1 VSQFPDRMRNGVDN
15 SAPVSAAAPKVR
27 ATTPRS
33 PDARP
38 GASDVA
44 SSRTRCK
51 EREMTSD
58 TTYLTS
64 PRSTFRLNPW
74 VARCV
79 PLAQPTTLAKRC
91 AADQRGANGA
101 ATAGA

>member
-1 VSQFPDRMRNGVDN
+1 
-15 SAPVSAAAPKVR
+15 
-27 ATTPRS
+27 
-33 PDARP
+33 
-38 GASDVA
+38 
-44 SSRTRCK
+44 
-51 EREMTSD
+51 MTSD

-79 PLAQPTTLAKRC
+79 PLAQPTTPAKRC

>member
-1 VSQFPDRMRNGVDN
+1 MSQFPDRMRNGVDN
-15 SAPVSAAAPKVR
+15 GAPVSAAA
-27 ATTPRS
+27 
-33 PDARP
+33 
-38 GASDVA
+38 
-44 SSRTRCK
+44 

-58 TTYLTS
+58 TTCLIS
-64 PRSTFRLNPW
+64 PRSTLGLNPW

-79 PLAQPTTLAKRC
+79 PLAQPTTLAKHC